1 MISSGQQVTVFV
13 KQYRWVVYCLLC
25 MMLVSSC
32 IPSVNKAYK
41 GKTFVYQTN
50 INIKGKLPGYKKR
63 ELSEK
68 LLNQLDD
75 SLKVRVLSWAGLV
88 KTYVRP
94 PIFDTTN
101 IGRSKVFMN
110 ALLKSNGYFQSS
122 ITDTF
127 TIKSVN
133 GKNRTYVTFH
143 VDPGIQLKIDSIGY
157 ALNTPELQEL
167 AMEYRNRSDLKKN
180 SAYNIEAVSNEVD
193 RLLTSFRDN
202 GYYKITRESIYA
214 EVDTV
219 VAALIDPTLDP
230 FEQIRLL
237 DSLRRKRD
245 NPTINVVF
253 KQREPKD
260 STHLMKFYMGKV
272 SVYPDLYLL
281 EDTTDQK
288 RDTTTIDHYK
298 FYYNSRKF
306 KLPFIAKNISLS
318 PGALYRQRR
327 YYRTINT
334 FNQLGPWQNVDLE
347 LHERYD
353 TVPLLDA
360 VLKLYPNKKQSITV
374 DVEASR
380 NVSDFLSNGRF
391 FGIGLN
397 FRLLDRNAFRE
408 AIQTS
413 TNARFGIELGTNLVQ
428 TLQASF
434 SHNIYFPK
442 FILPWK
448 LNQEERVLSPRTVL
462 SLEAGYTNRREF
474 FQVPSMKASWGYE
487 WISGRVRG
495 SSETPRRRINWQYIP
510 LNFEYTSVRK
520 TDSLKRLEQQISAYR
535 FAFNDGMIISQVL
548 SASTT
553 MQKPNKLTLL
563 RARVEESGAI
573 FGTIKELELGDL
585 RRFVKIDAEIKHYI
599 DFARSSLALRAYG
612 GIGIIYGKTDTGGV
626 IIPEYNL
633 PFFKAFSAG
642 GPYSMRAWQIRR
654 LGPGTATLYEPRNDT
669 AGIDRFGNMQLEFN
683 AEYRFNLT
691 TIAGIKV
698 ASALFV
704 DMGNIWST
712 EFNQDTKQKIPE
724 ASFRLDR
731 LYKDIAVAGGT
742 SLRFDFDFFL
752 IRLDWAYKLKNP
764 VFANQNAGWFHKLDI
779 GSGQFQLGIGYPF

>member
-1 MISSGQQVTVFV
+1 
-13 KQYRWVVYCLLC
+13 
-25 MMLVSSC
+25 MMLGNSC
-32 IPSVNKAYK
+32 IPTVKKAMI

-50 INIKGKLPGYKKR
+50 IEIKGSMPGYKKR
-63 ELSEK
+63 ELVNK
-68 LLNQLDD
+68 LQNQLDD
-75 SLKVRVLSWAGLV
+75 SLKVRVVSWAGIVMNYV
-88 KTYVRP
+88 KP

-101 IGRSKVFMN
+101 IGRSKVFMT
-110 ALLKSNGYFQSS
+110 ALLKANGFFQSNIS
-122 ITDTF
+122 DTF
-127 TIKSVN
+127 YFKTVN
-133 GKNRTYVTFH
+133 KRNRTYITLN
-143 VDPGIQLKIDSIGY
+143 VDPGVQLTIDSIGY
-157 ALNTPELQEL
+157 ALTTPELQQL
-167 AMEYRNRSDLKKN
+167 ALEYQNRSDLKKKAPYTTDVI
-180 SAYNIEAVSNEVD
+180 STEID

-202 GYYKITRESIYA
+202 GYYKITRESVYA

-230 FEQIRLL
+230 FEQIQLL
-237 DSLRRKRD
+237 DSLRRKREK
-245 NPTINVVF
+245 PTINVVF

-260 STHLMKFYMGKV
+260 STHLNKFYIGNV
-272 SVYPDLYLL
+272 SVYPDLYLM
-281 EDTTDQK
+281 EDTSDAK
-288 RDTTTIDHYK
+288 RDTTTIEQFK
-298 FYYNSRKF
+298 FFYNTRKF
-306 KLPFIAKNISLS
+306 KLPFIAENISLR

-327 YYRTINT
+327 YYRTINN
-334 FNQLGPWQNVDLE
+334 FNQLGPWQNVDLD
-347 LHERYD
+347 LRERYD
-353 TVPLLDA
+353 SVPLLDA
-360 VLKLYPNKKQSITV
+360 TLRLYPAKKQSITV

-397 FRLLDRNAFRE
+397 FRLLDRNAYRE

-448 LNQEERVLSPRTVL
+448 QSSSREDRILSPRTVL

-495 SSETPRRRINWQYIP
+495 SSETPRRRVNWQYIP

-520 TDSLKRLEQQISAYR
+520 TDSLRRLEKDISAYR

-548 SASTT
+548 SASTVT
-553 MQKPNKLTLL
+553 TRGKRTTLL
-563 RARVEESGAI
+563 RGRVEESGAI
-573 FGTIKELELGDL
+573 FGLIKNLELGDL
-585 RRFVKIDAEIKHYI
+585 RRYVKLDAEVKHYI
-599 DFARSSLALRAYG
+599 DYGRSSLAFRAYG
-612 GIGIIYGKTDTGGV
+612 GVGLIYGKTTDTNGA
-626 IIPEYNL
+626 IIREYNL

-654 LGPGTATLYEPRNDT
+654 LGPGSATLYEPTDST
-669 AGIDRFGNMQLEFN
+669 SAIDRFGNMQLEMN
-683 AEYRFNLT
+683 MEYRFNLT

-704 DMGNIWST
+704 DIGNIWSK
-712 EFNQDTKQKIPE
+712 EFDNTGKSIDD

-731 LYKDIAVAGGT
+731 LYKDIAVGGGT

-764 VFANQNAGWFHKLDI
+764 VFANTNGGWFHKLEI
-779 GSGQFQLGIGYPF
+779 TSGQFQLGIGYPF

>member
-1 MISSGQQVTVFV
+1 
-13 KQYRWVVYCLLC
+13 
-25 MMLVSSC
+25 MLVSSC
-32 IPSVNKAYK
+32 IPSVKKAYI

-50 INIKGKLPGYKKR
+50 IQINSKMPGYKKR
-63 ELSEK
+63 ELTEK
-68 LLNQLDD
+68 MQNQLDD
-75 SLKVRVLSWAGLV
+75 SLKVRVVSWAGLV
-88 KTYVRP
+88 QTYVKP

-101 IGRSKVFMN
+101 IGRSKVFMT
-110 ALLKSNGYFQSS
+110 ALLKANGYFQSD

-127 TIKSVN
+127 YFKTVN
-133 GKNRTYVTFH
+133 KKNRTYITFN
-143 VDPGIQLKIDSIGY
+143 VDPGVQLTIDSIGFD
-157 ALNTPELQEL
+157 LTTPELQEL
-167 AMEYRNRSDLKKN
+167 ALRYRERDRDRDRSQLKKGDPYTTDLI
-180 SAYNIEAVSNEVD
+180 SAEID
-193 RLLTSFRDN
+193 RMLTTFRDN
-202 GYYKITRESIYA
+202 GYYKISRETIYA

-245 NPTINVVF
+245 KPTINVVF
-253 KQREPKD
+253 KQRPPKD
-260 STHLMKFYMGKV
+260 STHLMKFYMGDI

-281 EDTTDQK
+281 EDTVDQK
-288 RDTTTIDHYK
+288 RDSVTVNRYK
-298 FYYNSRKF
+298 FFYNSHKF
-306 KLPFIAKNISLS
+306 KLPFIADNISLT
-318 PGALYRQRR
+318 PGSLYRQRR

-334 FNQLGPWQNVDLE
+334 FNQLGPWQNVDLD
-347 LHERYD
+347 LRERFD

-360 VLKLYPNKKQSITV
+360 TLRLYPAKKQSLTT
-374 DVEASR
+374 DLEASR

-397 FRLLDRNAFRE
+397 FRLLNRNAFRE

-434 SHNIYFPK
+434 SHNIYFPR

-448 LNQEERVLSPRTVL
+448 QSKEERVLSPRTVL

-520 TDSLKRLEQQISAYR
+520 TDSLRKLEKDISAYR

-548 SASTT
+548 SASTVASKGKNT
-553 MQKPNKLTLL
+553 TLL

-573 FGTIKELELGDL
+573 FGLIKNLELGAL
-585 RRFVKIDAEIKHYI
+585 RRYVKVDAEIKHYI
-599 DFARSSLALRAYG
+599 DFGRSSLAFRAYG
-612 GIGIIYGKTDTGGV
+612 GVGFIYGKTKDTNGA

-654 LGPGTATLYEPRNDT
+654 LGPGTSTLYEPTDTT
-669 AGIDRFGNMQLEFN
+669 AGIDRFGNMQLELN
-683 AEYRFNLT
+683 MEYRFNLT
-691 TIAGIKV
+691 TIAGVKL
-698 ASALFV
+698 ASAFFL
-704 DMGNIWST
+704 DIGNIWSK
-712 EFNQDTKQKIPE
+712 EFDRSGKSISD

-731 LYKDIAVAGGT
+731 LYKDIAVGGGT
-742 SLRFDFDFFL
+742 SLRLDFDFFL

-764 VFANQNAGWFHKLDI
+764 VFAEDNAGWFHKLQI
-779 GSGQFQLGIGYPF
+779 QNGQFQLGIGYPF

>member
-1 MISSGQQVTVFV
+1 
-13 KQYRWVVYCLLC
+13 

-32 IPSVNKAYK
+32 IPTVKKAMI
-41 GKTFVYQTN
+41 GKTFVYQTD
-50 INIKGKLPGYKKR
+50 IEIKGNMPGYQKR
-63 ELSEK
+63 ELAER
-68 LLNQLDD
+68 LQNQLDD
-75 SLKVRVLSWAGLV
+75 SLKVRVVSWAGIV
-88 KTYVRP
+88 MNYVNP
-94 PIFDTTN
+94 PIFDTVN
-101 IGRSKVFMN
+101 IGRSKVFMT
-110 ALLKSNGYFQSS
+110 ALLKSNGYFQSG

-127 TIKSVN
+127 NIKTVN
-133 GKNRTYVTFH
+133 GRHRTYITFK
-143 VDPGIQLKIDSIGY
+143 VDPGIQLTIDSIGY
-157 ALNTPELQEL
+157 ALTSPELQKL
-167 AMEYRNRSDLKKN
+167 ALEYRSRSSLKKKDPYTTDAL
-180 SAYNIEAVSNEVD
+180 STEID

-202 GYYKITRESIYA
+202 GYYKITRESVYA

-219 VAALIDPTLDP
+219 VAALIDPSLDP

-245 NPTINVVF
+245 KPTINVVF

-260 STHLMKFYMGKV
+260 SSHLTKFYMGNI

-281 EDTTDQK
+281 EDTLDLR
-288 RDTTTIDHYK
+288 RDTATVNNYK
-298 FYYNSRKF
+298 FYYNSRRF
-306 KLPFIAKNISLS
+306 KLPFIAENISLT
-318 PGALYRQRR
+318 PGSLYRQRR

-334 FNQLGPWQNVDLE
+334 FNQLGPWQNVDLD

-353 TVPLLDA
+353 SVPLLDA
-360 VLKLYPNKKQSITV
+360 TLRLYPAKKQSITV

-397 FRLLDRNAFRE
+397 LRLLDRNAYRE

-434 SHNIYFPK
+434 SHNIYFPR
-442 FILPWK
+442 FILPWRA
-448 LNQEERVLSPRTVL
+448 NTEERVISPRTVL

-487 WISGRVRG
+487 WISGRIRG

-520 TDSLKRLEQQISAYR
+520 TDSLRKLEKDISAYR

-548 SASTT
+548 SASTAT
-553 MQKPNKLTLL
+553 QKGKRLTLL
-563 RARVEESGAI
+563 RGRVEESGAI
-573 FGTIKELELGDL
+573 FGLIKNLELGDL
-585 RRFVKIDAEIKHYI
+585 RRFVKLDAEVKHYI
-599 DFARSSLALRAYG
+599 DYGRSSLAFRAYG
-612 GIGIIYGKTDTGGV
+612 GVGLVYGKTTDTNGV
-626 IIPEYNL
+626 IVPEHNL

-654 LGPGTATLYEPRNDT
+654 LGPGSSTVYEPTDST
-669 AGIDRFGNMQLEFN
+669 SGIDRFGNMQLELN

-704 DMGNIWST
+704 DIGNIWSK
-712 EFNQDTKQKIPE
+712 EFDTKTGKEITE
-724 ASFRLDR
+724 ASFRLGN
-731 LYKDIAVAGGT
+731 LYKDIAVSGGT

-764 VFANQNAGWFHKLDI
+764 VFANVNGGWFHKLEI
-779 GSGQFQLGIGYPF
+779 TSGQFQLGIGYPF

>member
-1 MISSGQQVTVFV
+1 
-13 KQYRWVVYCLLC
+13 
-25 MMLVSSC
+25 MLVSSC
-32 IPSVNKAYK
+32 IPTVKKAMI
-41 GKTFVYQTN
+41 GKTFVYQTD
-50 INIKGKLPGYKKR
+50 IEIKGKMPGYKKR
-63 ELSEK
+63 ELVER
-68 LLNQLDD
+68 LQNQLDD
-75 SLKVRVLSWAGLV
+75 SLKVRVVSWAGIV
-88 KTYVRP
+88 MNYVNP
-94 PIFDTTN
+94 PIFDTVN
-101 IGRSKVFMN
+101 IGRSKVFMT
-110 ALLKSNGYFQSS
+110 ALLKSNGFFQSG

-127 TIKSVN
+127 SIKTVN
-133 GKNRTYVTFH
+133 GRHRTYITFH
-143 VDPGIQLKIDSIGY
+143 VDPGVQLTIDSIGY
-157 ALNTPELQEL
+157 ALTSPELQAL
-167 AMEYRNRSDLKKN
+167 ALDYRNRSTLKKN
-180 SAYNIEAVSNEVD
+180 DPYTTDALSTEID

-202 GYYKITRESIYA
+202 GYYKITRESVYA

-245 NPTINVVF
+245 KPTINVVF
-253 KQREPKD
+253 KQRIPKD
-260 STHLMKFYMGKV
+260 SSHLTKFYMGDI

-281 EDTTDQK
+281 EDSLNLR
-288 RDTTTIDHYK
+288 RDTATVNNYK

-306 KLPFIAKNISLS
+306 KLPFIADNISLT
-318 PGALYRQRR
+318 PGSLYRQRR

-334 FNQLGPWQNVDLE
+334 FNQLGPWQNVDLD

-353 TVPLLDA
+353 SVPLLDA
-360 VLKLYPNKKQSITV
+360 TLRLYPAKKQSITA

-397 FRLLDRNAFRE
+397 LRLLDRNAYRE

-434 SHNIYFPK
+434 SHNIYFPR
-442 FILPWK
+442 FILPWRA
-448 LNQEERVLSPRTVL
+448 NTEERVISPRTVL

-487 WISGRVRG
+487 WISGRIRG

-520 TDSLKRLEQQISAYR
+520 TDSLRRLEKDISAYR

-548 SASTT
+548 SASTAT
-553 MQKPNKLTLL
+553 QKGKRLTLL
-563 RARVEESGAI
+563 RGRVEESGAI
-573 FGTIKELELGDL
+573 FGLIRNLELGDL
-585 RRFVKIDAEIKHYI
+585 RRFVKLDAEVKHYI
-599 DFARSSLALRAYG
+599 DYGRSSLAFRAYG
-612 GIGIIYGKTDTGGV
+612 GVGLIYGKTTDTNGV
-626 IIPEYNL
+626 IVPEHNL

-654 LGPGTATLYEPRNDT
+654 LGPGSSTVYEPTDST
-669 AGIDRFGNMQLEFN
+669 SGIDRFGNMQLELN

-704 DMGNIWST
+704 DIGNIWSK
-712 EFNQDTKQKIPE
+712 EFDTKNGKNISE

-731 LYKDIAVAGGT
+731 LYKDIAVGGGT

-764 VFANQNAGWFHKLDI
+764 VFANVNGGWFHKLELT
-779 GSGQFQLGIGYPF
+779 SGQFQLGIGYPF

>member
-1 MISSGQQVTVFV
+1 
-13 KQYRWVVYCLLC
+13 
-25 MMLVSSC
+25 MMLVTSC
-32 IPSVNKAYK
+32 IPTVKKAYI
-41 GKTFVYQTN
+41 GKTFVYQTD
-50 INIKGKLPGYKKR
+50 IEIKGKMPGYKKR
-63 ELSEK
+63 ELTTK

-75 SLKVRVLSWAGLV
+75 SLKVRVVSWAGVV
-88 KTYVRP
+88 KTYVKP
-94 PIFDTTN
+94 PIFDTIN
-101 IGRSKVFMN
+101 IGRSKVFMT
-110 ALLKSNGYFQSS
+110 ALLKANGYFQSN

-127 TIKSVN
+127 FYKMVN
-133 GKNRTYVTFH
+133 SRNRTYIKFF
-143 VDPGIQLKIDSIGY
+143 VDPGVQLTIDSIGY
-157 ALNTPELQEL
+157 ALTTPELQQL
-167 AMEYRNRSDLKKN
+167 ALDHKNRSTLKKKEP
-180 SAYNIEAVSNEVD
+180 YTTDAVSGEID

-202 GYYKITRESIYA
+202 GFYKITRESIYA

-245 NPTINVVF
+245 KPTINVVF
-253 KQREPKD
+253 KQRKPKD
-260 STHLMKFYMGKV
+260 STHLLKFYMGDI

-281 EDTTDQK
+281 EDSLDTK
-288 RDTTTIDHYK
+288 RDTATVDHYK
-298 FYYNSRKF
+298 FYYASHKF
-306 KLPFIAKNISLS
+306 KLPFIANNISLQ
-318 PGALYRQRR
+318 PGTLYRQRR

-334 FNQLGPWQNVDLE
+334 FNQLGPWQNVDLD

-353 TVPLLDA
+353 SVPLLDA
-360 VLKLYPNKKQSITV
+360 TLRLYPAKKQSITI
-374 DVEASR
+374 DFEASR

-397 FRLLDRNAFRE
+397 LRLLDRNAYRE

-434 SHNIYFPK
+434 AHNIYFPK

-448 LNQEERVLSPRTVL
+448 LNTEDRILSPRTVL

-520 TDSLKRLEQQISAYR
+520 TDSLRKLENDISAYR

-548 SASTT
+548 SASTVT
-553 MQKPNKLTLL
+553 TKGKNTTLL
-563 RARVEESGAI
+563 RGRVEESGAI
-573 FGTIKELELGDL
+573 FGLIRNLELGDL
-585 RRFVKIDAEIKHYI
+585 RRYVKVDAEVKHYI
-599 DFARSSLALRAYG
+599 NFNRSSLAFRAYG
-612 GIGIIYGKTDTGGV
+612 GVGFIYGKTRDTNGA

-654 LGPGTATLYEPRNDT
+654 LGPGTATLYEPTDT
-669 AGIDRFGNMQLEFN
+669 TSAIDRFGNMQLELN
-683 AEYRFNLT
+683 MEYRFNLT
-691 TIAGIKV
+691 TIAGIKL
-698 ASALFV
+698 ASAFFV
-704 DMGNIWST
+704 DIGNIWSK
-712 EFNQDTKQKIPE
+712 EFDNKGANIPE
-724 ASFRLDR
+724 ASFKLSR
-731 LYKDIAVAGGT
+731 LYKDIAVGGGT
-742 SLRFDFDFFL
+742 SLRLDFDFFL

-764 VFANQNAGWFHKLDI
+764 VFANTNGGWFHKLELT
-779 GSGQFQLGIGYPF
+779 SGQFQLGIGYPF